1 MSELKPAVLVVD
13 DEERIRKVLKI
24 NLQTEYEVF
33 LAKDGQGAKTF
44 LENEKI
50 DLVLTDLKMPGKVSG
65 LDLLTFVKK
74 QFPYIP
80 LIIITAYG
88 TVENA
93 VQAMKTG
100 AYDYIL
106 KPIKISELKAL
117 IEKALQYGRLVQ
129 ENTALKAKLQELRGA
144 SEIITVN
151 PQMKALLE
159 KVKAVAQTTATVL
172 IQGES
177 GTGKQLVAKAIHD
190 LSPRVNNPWVEI
202 NCGAIPKELMESE
215 LFGHEKGAFTGA
227 LQTKKG
233 KFELA
238 NGGTLFLDE
247 IGELP
252 LDLQVKLL
260 HILENQRFSRVGGT
274 KILET
279 DVRIVAA
286 TNRNLA
292 QMVEEGSFRQDLF
305 YRLKVVHLEIPP
317 LRQRPEDIPVLVQY
331 FLQKHEQLN
340 VYGLQNLTISS
351 EAIQALREYS
361 WPGNVRE
368 LENIIQQSIIFVQ
381 DGQIKLE
388 DLPDEIVKNSIPKAM
403 TKEELQMEK
412 KLRTEKILREI
423 EYDFLTRLL
432 QSTSGNISKAAQKSG
447 YDRRQI
453 HNMINKYGIN
463 VENFKK

>member
-1 MSELKPAVLVVD
+1 MSQCKPTILVVD
-13 DEERIRKVLKI
+13 DEEKIRKILKI
-24 NLQTEYEVF
+24 NLQPDYQVI
-33 LAKDGQGAKTF
+33 LAQNGEDAQKYLQN
-44 LENEKI
+44 ENI

-65 LDLLTFVKK
+65 LDLLEFVKAK
-74 QFPYIP
+74 FPNIP

-93 VQAMKTG
+93 VQAMKIG
-100 AYDYIL
+100 AFDYIL

-129 ENTALKAKLQELRGA
+129 ENSALKAKLQELQSA
-144 SEIITVN
+144 MKIITVN

-177 GTGKQLVAKAIHD
+177 GTGKQLVARAIHD
-190 LSPRVNNPWVEI
+190 LSPRTNSPWVEI

-260 HILENQRFSRVGGT
+260 HILENQRFTRVGGT
-274 KILET
+274 KILKT

-286 TNRNLA
+286 TNRDLA
-292 QMVEEGSFRQDLF
+292 KMVEEGNFRQDLF
-305 YRLKVVHLEIPP
+305 YRLKVVQLEIPP
-317 LRQRPEDIPVLVQY
+317 LRQRQEDIPVLVQH
-331 FLQKHEQLN
+331 FLQKHKQLN
-340 VYGLQNLTISS
+340 VHGLQNITISF
-351 EAIQALREYS
+351 EAIQALREYP
-361 WPGNVRE
+361 WLGNVRE
-368 LENIIQQSIIFVQ
+368 LENVIQQSIIFVQ
-381 DGQIKLE
+381 DGKIKLE

-403 TKEELQMEK
+403 TKEELKMEK
-412 KLRTEKILREI
+412 KLRTEKILQKI
-423 EYDFLTRLL
+423 EYDFLIRLL

-453 HNMINKYGIN
+453 HNMINKYRIN
-463 VENFKK
+463 VEDFKK